1 MKKFARNALV
11 LFLASLLVLTPRM
24 VQMALAQDDS
34 DPAQPGE
41 IQALHRLGDKGYLGD
56 KKDFYLSAKALTEDD
71 VTDALL
77 KIRDQLA
84 LVDLKTLQP
93 GDKNYQVEDLKAL
106 LTLVIDKS
114 EDIRDR
120 NTSAW
125 KFRKRVE
132 KMISILAPDSV
143 EATPALITVP
153 SPQPTQA
160 PKPDPTATPV
170 PGPTREEWSQMK
182 DDVKD
187 LAKKTADLQ
196 DDYDKKIQ
204 LLEKNDDD
212 IEKNDGELKTGD
224 ADLQEQL
231 KLVKKLLDHV
241 QDDLAKTGDRLD
253 QVAQKASEKAMTDT
267 ELEQE
272 LTIMHKDLRDNS
284 QDVTILKEEV
294 AKLDKANA
302 DEGQSPLDQ
311 LLSSK
316 WLAGGAL
323 AVGLTALIVSL
334 TRK

>member
-1 MKKFARNALV
+1 MKKTARNFLV
-11 LFLASLLVLTPRM
+11 VFLACLLVLSPRM
-24 VQMALAQDDS
+24 VQMALAQDDT
-34 DPAQPGE
+34 DTAPPGE
-41 IQALHRLGDKGYLGD
+41 IQTLHRLADKGYLGD

-71 VTDALL
+71 ITDALL

-84 LVDLKTLQP
+84 LVDLKTIQP
-93 GDKNYQVEDLKAL
+93 GDKNYQVEDLKDL
-106 LTLVIDKS
+106 LALVIDKS

-120 NTSAW
+120 QASAW

-132 KMISILAPDSV
+132 KMIALLAPASV
-143 EATPALITVP
+143 DATPAFVTLATP
-153 SPQPTQA
+153 PPTATPQPA
-160 PKPDPTATPV
+160 PTATPV
-170 PGPTREEWSQMK
+170 PGPTREEWNQMK
-182 DDVKD
+182 DDVRD

-196 DDYDKKIQ
+196 EAYDKKIQ
-204 LLEKNDDD
+204 VLEKNDDD
-212 IEKNDGELKTGD
+212 IEKSDGELKTGD
-224 ADLQEQL
+224 ADLEEQL

-294 AKLDKANA
+294 AKLDKANS
-302 DEGQSPLDQ
+302 DQGQSPLDQ

-323 AVGLTALIVSL
+323 AVGLTALVVSL